1 MRRAPGIACWWTFA
15 LVLGASAPAIAR
27 DAVGPPEEATSF
39 AAPSFVTPAS
49 TTAPEWP
56 PRTSAPTPRIPRP
69 VRPHDPGGTWFY
81 SGLPYG
87 SEALVH
93 PLRLVFN
100 GGLGALTFDQ
110 RSNRLADVDFAH
122 GWSRLW
128 GDMRSPLTTIRET
141 GWNHFL
147 EAEII
152 PFSINRKSGQYWP
165 NYTLHLIG
173 GGMSSVMM
181 REWFEQNGWHHPA
194 LASGATMGA
203 YNVLNEMVEA
213 STRKELSTDAVADLL
228 VFDPL
233 GVWMFSHEGVDGF
246 FSRRMHLRDWSTQPA
261 IDPATGSVENH
272 GQNFSMKVGFP
283 RSDHWSLFYY
293 FGNHGE
299 LGLSCKVSDEYSVSA
314 GAGIRASQ
322 LVDLGNGAQTVD
334 LIPSAGV
341 FCDRNGSLLF
351 SVTTATA
358 SRYGVRV
365 NLYPGVLHVAGVS
378 PGLFVLASRDGGT
391 ILGIHF
397 VQFPVGLAGR
407 RY

>member
-1 MRRAPGIACWWTFA
+1 MNRALGMVCC
-15 LVLGASAPAIAR
+15 VLGLGAFTAPAFAHEAI
-27 DAVGPPEEATSF
+27 GPPDGTTSDLRSI
-39 AAPSFVTPAS
+39 PVTSPPA
-49 TTAPEWP
+49 
-56 PRTSAPTPRIPRP
+56 P
-69 VRPHDPGGTWFY
+69 VRPFTPVPAPVAKLPPAESHAGGRWFY
-81 SGLPYG
+81 SSLPYG

-93 PLRLVFN
+93 PLRMVFN

-122 GWSRLW
+122 GWRRLW

-147 EAEII
+147 EAEIA
-152 PFSINRKSGQYWP
+152 PVSLSRKSGQYWP

-181 REWFEQNGWHHPA
+181 REWFEQHGWQHAA
-194 LASGATMGA
+194 LASGVTMGA
-203 YNVLNEMVEA
+203 YHVLNETVEA
-213 STRKELSTDAVADLL
+213 STRTELSTDAVADLL

-233 GVWMFSHEGVDGF
+233 GVWLFSHEGVDGF

-261 IDPATGSVENH
+261 IDPVTGAVENH
-272 GQNFSMKVGFP
+272 GQNFSMKLGIP

-299 LGLSCKVSDEYSVSA
+299 LGVSCKVSEEYALSA
-314 GAGIRASQ
+314 AAGIRASQ
-322 LVDLGNGAQTVD
+322 LVDLGDGVQTVD
-334 LIPSAGV
+334 LIPSAGFFV
-341 FCDRNGSLLF
+341 DRNGSLLF

-365 NLYPGVLHVAGVS
+365 NLYPGVLHVGPVS
-378 PGLFVLASRDGGT
+378 PGLFVLTSRDGGT
-391 ILGIHF
+391 ILGIHL
-397 VQFPVGLAGR
+397 VQLPLGLAGR
-407 RY
+407 RS

>member
-1 MRRAPGIACWWTFA
+1 MKRAPGIACWWILL
-15 LVLGASAPAIAR
+15 LVLVASVPASAR

-39 AAPSFVTPAS
+39 AAPALTGV
-49 TTAPEWP
+49 PEWP
-56 PRTSAPTPRIPRP
+56 SRASLPTPILSPPAARS
-69 VRPHDPGGTWFY
+69 HAGGDTWFY
-81 SGLPYG
+81 SRLPYG
-87 SEALVH
+87 SESLVH
-93 PLRLVFN
+93 PLRFVFN

-122 GWSRLW
+122 GWHRLW

-141 GWNHFL
+141 GWNEFL
-147 EAEII
+147 ETEIL
-152 PFSINRKSGQYWP
+152 PVSVSRKSGQYWP

-181 REWFEQNGWHHPA
+181 REWFEQNGWHHAA
-194 LASGATMGA
+194 LASGVTLGA
-203 YNVLNEMVEA
+203 YHVLNETVEA
-213 STRKELSTDAVADLL
+213 STRTALSTDAVADLM

-233 GVWMFSHEGVDGF
+233 GVWLFSHEGVDGF

-261 IDPATGSVENH
+261 IDPATGAVENH
-272 GQNFSMKVGFP
+272 GQNFSMKLGIP

-299 LGLSCKVSDEYSVSA
+299 VGLSCKVSEEYALSA

-322 LVDLGNGAQTVD
+322 LEDLGNGAQTVY
-334 LIPSAGV
+334 LIPSAGF

-351 SVTTATA
+351 SVTTATT

-365 NLYPGVLHVAGVS
+365 NLYPGVLHVGPVS
-378 PGLFVLASRDGGT
+378 PGLFVLASRAGGT
-391 ILGIHF
+391 IFGFHLTR
-397 VQFPVGLAGR
+397 FPLGLAGR
-407 RY
+407 HS